1 MFSLC
6 RYTKILMKDID
17 IVNGAGKVEK
27 MRLQNIL
34 MQLRKC
40 TNHPYL
46 FDGAEPG
53 NERWQKMPVGQ
64 DSRWLMATFGVSYFY
79 VFYVR
84 HILLFAFFKTIFV
97 LRSNMQEKGELITI
111 LEIWNLQKILDLW
124 RQIVKNYSFHVNL
137 SFHDMKWCF
146 PVFRGK
152 VWIGFRS
159 LVH

>member
-79 VFYVR
+79 VFLR
-84 HILLFAFFKTIFV
+84 QTHFAICIFQNDFRTKV
-97 LRSNMQEKGELITI
+97 KYAREGRAFVAI
-111 LEIWNLQKILDLW
+111 LEIWNLQKILELW

-152 VWIGFRS
+152 VLNRI
-159 LVH
+159 